1 MAGENSSKW
10 CCYSGEMSGLN
21 RDQERPVIDALV
33 ALPEMPTIDSLK
45 AVGVRTIQDLLGCS
59 IERAQAIL
67 TDLREANRIEAA
79 ITPRG
84 GSLDQRER
92 MPVGRLRWVCPTT
105 DV

>member
-1 MAGENSSKW
+1 
-10 CCYSGEMSGLN
+10 MSELN
-21 RDQERPVIDALV
+21 RDQERRIVDALV
-33 ALPEMPTIDSLK
+33 ALPEMQTVDLLK
-45 AVGVRTIQDLLGCS
+45 NNGIRTIQDLLACS
-59 IERAQAIL
+59 VERAQVIL
-67 TDLREANRIEAA
+67 SDLRERNRIEAE